1 MLHHSSAT
9 WKPNSNSKV
18 QFRSVAQFNSA
29 EFQDGGS
36 SSSSSSGL
44 RSVAQFNS
52 AEFQDGGSSSS
63 SSSGPSRPHHLK
75 HNSNG
80 SEVLSHLEED
90 VISPDISLSLRNV
103 KMTEEDV
110 IHLSEVFSQQPDTIL
125 IDKYHI
131 DMTVAK
137 ISCLEQ
143 GTWLNDEVINFY
155 VSMLMEDL
163 KQSTRGQEIYSFNTF
178 FMVKL
183 NQGGQYSFNLVSKW
197 TKNIDIFGLKKVF
210 IPINIANNHWTL
222 VFIDLTVKTIGY
234 YDAMAGNGSSFMNLT
249 LKVLPYPWRS
259 LFYLYQLIITLSL

>member
-1 MLHHSSAT
+1 MPHHSTAAT
-9 WKPNSNSKV
+9 
-18 QFRSVAQFNSA
+18 R
-29 EFQDGGS
+29 
-36 SSSSSSGL
+36 
-44 RSVAQFNS
+44 
-52 AEFQDGGSSSS
+52 
-63 SSSGPSRPHHLK
+63 K
-75 HNSNG
+75 HNSYG
-80 SEVLSHLEED
+80 SEVLSHLED

-110 IHLSEVFSQQPDTIL
+110 THLSEVFSQEPDTIL
-125 IDKYHI
+125 IDKFHI

-163 KQSTRGQEIYSFNTF
+163 KQSTRGREIYIFSTF
-178 FMVKL
+178 FMAKL
-183 NQGGQYSFNLVSKW
+183 NQGGQYSFHLVSRW

-234 YDAMAGNGSSFMNLT
+234 YDAMAGNGSLFMNLT
-249 LKVLPYPWRS
+249 LKVLPSPWLAFVVLFISINYYFILVVVRRRS
-259 LFYLYQLIITLSL
+259 IGKTENLQPCRVEVG